1 MTTSIAAI
9 LREAADKIEKA
20 VATDPVRDVYGK
32 PLEELKAPEG
42 YEFTGEFR
50 APREGEPVLHVIS
63 AMHPRLHVALHDW
76 DDDDPRLIL
85 RRRTSRRWVFEETG
99 ETRRVEPGEWWLR
112 CEDDFQVWITM
123 SHQTTFV
130 EYPILRLVDKP
141 EKDSQR

>member
-1 MTTSIAAI
+1 MTTNIAAI
-9 LREAADKIEKA
+9 LREAADKIENA
-20 VATDPVRDVYGK
+20 VAPDPVREVYGK
-32 PLEELKAPEG
+32 PLAELKAPEG

-99 ETRRVEPGEWWLR
+99 ETRRAEMGEWWME
-112 CEDDFQVWITM
+112 CEDDGRIHIAA
-123 SHQTTFV
+123 SDRRTFG
-130 EYPILRLVDKP
+130 EYVILRLVERP
-141 EKDSQR
+141 EAE